1 MCARAADSVLIH
13 LCLVNLFET
22 KKTPHLGLSENRV
35 TPKVD
40 GLLYHPFPLQI
51 ASKNLSNVYYNFQL
65 SR

>member
-1 MCARAADSVLIH
+1 
-13 LCLVNLFET
+13 VNLFET